1 MRADRSEAAARTAS
15 SSQRCPCEDRYGEE
29 KEGSRARRRCGKGPG
44 RRRQPPLCERG
55 LPCAGGRPHR
65 GQGGEGRGLDPRRQR
80 LGDAADGRRHQGSRG
95 DRPVG
100 QGHGRRCRRC
110 ADRSRRLQHGQ
121 QRRRRRPRDDG
132 PALRGLLARR
142 LLRRLPVRPRGGA
155 PPGPARPRH
164 GALHRRLGLAARP
177 AALRRLQRHQ
187 GRPAPAGAVAGARV
201 RPAGPAHRP
210 RHHRRRHR
218 GRAAAVAHARP
229 QGEGRRRRSPEHR
242 GHRRQLLAPAYA
254 STAAPGRTR
263 STCARTRSRFS
274 SCRPARLRT
283 SATSARWRSRSGS
296 SWPAAHRARCASR
309 SGRRSGR
316 TAPARRR

>member
-1 MRADRSEAAARTAS
+1 MAKKKKAVVL
-15 SSQRCPCEDRYGEE
+15 G
-29 KEGSRARRRCGKGPG
+29 RRCGKGPG
-44 RRRQPPLCERG
+44 RRREPPLCERG

-80 LGDAADGRRHQGSRG
+80 LGDAADGRRHQGGRG

-100 QGHGRRCRRC
+100 QGHGRRRRRC

-121 QRRRRRPRDDG
+121 QRRRRHPRDDG
-132 PALRGLLARR
+132 PALRGFLARR
-142 LLRRLPVRPRGGA
+142 LLRRLPVRPRGRA

-164 GALHRRLGLAARP
+164 GPLHRRLGLAARP

-187 GRPAPAGAVAGARV
+187 GRPAAIGAVAGARV

-229 QGEGRRRRSPEHR
+229 QGEGRRRRAPEHR
-242 GHRRQLLAPAYA
+242 GHRRQLLAPAHA

-263 STCARTRSRFS
+263 SICARTRSRFS
-274 SCRPARLRT
+274 PCRPAHLRT

-296 SWPAAHRARCASR
+296 SWPAGHRARCASR